1 MEVNGRNFLRNV
13 SIEQERVE
21 LAEQQEMLEQQK
33 RTSLIDSD
41 DSSDT
46 PPNSYPEN
54 PSNFNSYYQQE
65 EESSSNLDSINLSN
79 NQSLEDIEDYEDN
92 PEHNTKKKYIILGFS
107 LVVLFIAV
115 IMIMR
120 VLSNRDQED
129 KLQNDL
135 TSTPSEII
143 KKDQVLDKIDSVD
156 KPKQS
161 IKDNLKRESK
171 EEVKEKKE
179 AVLPKEPVIDK
190 IIDKKPIQKKK
201 IEVKKEV
208 FDIEKEIE
216 KEIKPKKIEPKKIE
230 QPKVEKVEPKPKIA
244 NVPKRKIVIPPPEEV
259 NFVETDKTK
268 ISGFYIQI
276 GAYGKKPSKKLLNK
290 ITQKGYCYTIYSVEV
305 KGKMYNK
312 VLIGAYPTKKLALKS
327 IKNIR
332 TDFGNPNAYILKF

>member
-1 MEVNGRNFLRNV
+1 MEVNGRDFLRNV

-65 EESSSNLDSINLSN
+65 EEERSSNLDSINLSN

-135 TSTPSEII
+135 AATPSEII

-171 EEVKEKKE
+171 EKKGTFVPESVEEIEKPIKKEEKVKE
-179 AVLPKEPVIDK
+179 EPI
-190 IIDKKPIQKKK
+190 
-201 IEVKKEV
+201 
-208 FDIEKEIE
+208 DIEKEIE
-216 KEIKPKKIEPKKIE
+216 KEIKKYDFLAKKIEPKKIE

-244 NVPKRKIVIPPPEEV
+244 NVPKRKIVIPPPEET

-290 ITQKGYCYTIYSVEV
+290 ITQKGYSYTIYSVEV